1 VTATL
6 PPPRAG
12 RAWVRLSDT
21 AAWMEGQDN
30 FVSADAGDAIDG
42 PTYGLGPRSLLIL
55 MER

>member
-1 VTATL
+1 
-6 PPPRAG
+6 
-12 RAWVRLSDT
+12 
-21 AAWMEGQDN
+21 MEGQDN